1 MTSMHRSFLV
11 TAVAVALSAGGA
23 AYGQGTPLAA
33 GQVPGSEIQGW
44 LDGDGFAMAGLSL
57 ANGCFF
63 MARSN
68 ADGRRQT
75 VDCPSQASPFTVL
88 GEGKVVGN
96 QFCSKF
102 SYPDGSRSELCFEIY
117 RIGEN
122 RYETRS
128 GTMVRTVFS
137 RLTR

>member
-1 MTSMHRSFLV
+1 MKSIDRRFQ
-11 TAVAVALSAGGA
+11 AVAIAFALSAGGA
-23 AYGQGTPLAA
+23 AFGQDTPLAA

-44 LDGDGFAMAGLSL
+44 LDVDGFAMAGLNI

-63 MARSN
+63 MARSS

-75 VDCPSQASPFTVL
+75 VDCPGQATPFTVL

-96 QFCSKF
+96 QFCTKF
-102 SYPDGSRSELCFEIY
+102 SYPDGSRTELCFEVH

-128 GTMVRTVFS
+128 GTTVRTVFS